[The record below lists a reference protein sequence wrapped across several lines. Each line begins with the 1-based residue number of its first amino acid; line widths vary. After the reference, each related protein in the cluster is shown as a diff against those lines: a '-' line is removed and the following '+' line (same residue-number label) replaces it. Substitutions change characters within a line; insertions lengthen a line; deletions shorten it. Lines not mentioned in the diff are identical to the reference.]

1 MALSFIPNPV
11 ELLDGGSTKPPVTGS
26 TPSGPLGSDT
36 PKLPLLLRF
45 PVDGEEHVHIM
56 KRIQSKYRQFGI
68 MLLEDDTGEETD
80 IIITR
85 CRDNI
90 EDINTE
96 IAMKWLQ
103 GVGRSPCTWDT
114 LVTVLEDIELKGLAF
129 KIRSKLQ

>member
-1 MALSFIPNPV
+1 MAET

-45 PVDGEEHVHIM
+45 PVDGEEHVNIM
-56 KRIQSKYRQFGI
+56 KRIRSKYRQFGI

-85 CRDNI
+85 CRDDI
-90 EDINTE
+90 EAINTE

-103 GVGRSPCTWDT
+103 GIGRSPCTWDT
-114 LVTVLEDIELKGLAF
+114 LVTVLEDIGLKGLAS
-129 KIRSKLQ
+129 KIRSNLQ

>member
-1 MALSFIPNPV
+1 
-11 ELLDGGSTKPPVTGS
+11 
-26 TPSGPLGSDT
+26 
-36 PKLPLLLRF
+36 
-45 PVDGEEHVHIM
+45 
-56 KRIQSKYRQFGI
+56 
-68 MLLEDDTGEETD
+68 MLLQDDTGEETD

-103 GVGRSPCTWDT
+103 GVGRSPCPWDT